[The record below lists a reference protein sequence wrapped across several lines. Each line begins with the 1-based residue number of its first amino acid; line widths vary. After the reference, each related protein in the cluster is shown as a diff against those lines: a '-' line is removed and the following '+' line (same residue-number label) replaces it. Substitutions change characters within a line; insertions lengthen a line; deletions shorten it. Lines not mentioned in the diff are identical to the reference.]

1 MKPLHENPD
10 FKNLDEYRQEN
21 SFRDINGDL
30 SSKSEV
36 YGTDA
41 LDQAIEAVII
51 TEPYERIFNLEFWS
65 PFYKLLFEDNVEVD
79 DIIQA
84 VVERIER
91 FIDIRVDVESMNVK
105 VDNSRHSVSLEIPYY
120 WDGGKRYHI
129 FSRVISKN

>member
-30 SSKSEV
+30 LSKSEV

-41 LDQAIEAVII
+41 LDQAIEAVIV
-51 TEPYERIFNLEFWS
+51 TEPYERIFNLDFWS

-91 FIDIRVDVESMNVK
+91 FVDIRVDVESMNVK
-105 VDNSRHSVSLEIPYY
+105 VDDSRHSVSLEFPYY
-120 WDGGKRYHI
+120 WDGGKRSHI

>member
-30 SSKSEV
+30 LTKSEV

-41 LDQAIEAVII
+41 LDQAIEAVIV
-51 TEPYERIFNLEFWS
+51 TEPYERIFNLDFWS
-65 PFYKLLFEDNVEVD
+65 PFYKLLFDDNVEVD

-91 FIDIRVDVESMNVK
+91 FVDIRVDVESMNVK
-105 VDNSRHSVSLEIPYY
+105 VDDNRHSVSLEFPYY
-120 WDGGKRYHI
+120 WDGGKRSHI
-129 FSRVISKN
+129 FARVISKN